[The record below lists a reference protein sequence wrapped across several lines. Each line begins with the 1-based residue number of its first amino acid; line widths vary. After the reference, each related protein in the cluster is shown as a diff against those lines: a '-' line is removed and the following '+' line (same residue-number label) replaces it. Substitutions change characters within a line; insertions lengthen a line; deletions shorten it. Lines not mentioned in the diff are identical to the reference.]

1 MKPCHE
7 SEALGLFHTQNVF
20 FETVKVNV
28 YLSRAVTEGEAEAED
43 LFSCKQV
50 LYSEPLRSGQEI
62 KVLTSFGHS
71 VKNPEVAMV
80 RLYCWNQK
88 TNMDLRPAC

>member
-1 MKPCHE
+1 M
-7 SEALGLFHTQNVF
+7 F
-20 FETVKVNV
+20 FFNSKSKS
-28 YLSRAVTEGEAEAED
+28 LSQQGREGRGSGSGN

-50 LYSEPLRSGQEI
+50 LYSEPFRSGQEI

-71 VKNPEVAMV
+71 VKSPEVAMV
-80 RLYCWNQK
+80 PLSSWNQK

>member
-1 MKPCHE
+1 MPE
-7 SEALGLFHTQNVF
+7 SEALGLSHTQNVF
-20 FETVKVNV
+20 FLNSKSKF
-28 YLSRAVTEGEAEAED
+28 LSQQGGDGRESGSEN

-71 VKNPEVAMV
+71 VKNPEVAMAQ
-80 RLYCWNQK
+80 LSSWNQK
-88 TNMDLRPAC
+88 TNMD

>member
-1 MKPCHE
+1 MTFSYAKC
-7 SEALGLFHTQNVF
+7 VF
-20 FETVKVNV
+20 LNTKSKS
-28 YLSRAVTEGEAEAED
+28 LSQQGRDRRGSGSGN

-50 LYSEPLRSGQEI
+50 LYSEPFRSGQEI

-80 RLYCWNQK
+80 QLLAGIRKPIWI
-88 TNMDLRPAC
+88 

>member
-1 MKPCHE
+1 MTFSYTKC
-7 SEALGLFHTQNVF
+7 VF
-20 FETVKVNV
+20 LNSKSKS
-28 YLSRAVTEGEAEAED
+28 LSQQGRDGRGSGSGN

-50 LYSEPLRSGQEI
+50 LYSEPFRSGREI

-80 RLYCWNQK
+80 QLCSWNQK
-88 TNMDLRPAC
+88 TSMDLRPAC